1 MGVAG
6 DETREGGAR
15 FQWPRDQVGSS
26 FILKW
31 MESNWR
37 DVKVG
42 WHHWIYFRKSLQLES
57 GLEEMKGYSLG
68 VRDEDGMVSGAGSGD
83 ALVIRTLRQW
93 GGGVGEVPT
102 CFQTAWNRNN
112 QAAEVQVGCHFIPH
126 WPLLFL
132 FRPLLKAIDIDWHGC
147 ERRGPRGSALPFSP
161 VRTVNGKGLEARD
174 GSELSMD
181 CMLCI
186 KMQLKTVFPWNEQS
200 AKTKIRSRLSH
211 PVVCSRTL
219 GWGHL

>member
-1 MGVAG
+1 
-6 DETREGGAR
+6 
-15 FQWPRDQVGSS
+15 
-26 FILKW
+26 

-42 WHHWIYFRKSLQLES
+42 WHHWIYFRKSLQLEN

-68 VRDEDGMVSGAGSGD
+68 VRDEDGLVSGAGSGD
-83 ALVIRTLRQW
+83 ALVIRALGQW

-112 QAAEVQVGCHFIPH
+112 QTAEVQVGCHFIPH
-126 WPLLFL
+126 RPLLFL
-132 FRPLLKAIDIDWHGC
+132 FRPLLKATDRHWLAWVWAQRPKRLWF
-147 ERRGPRGSALPFSP
+147 ETFSP